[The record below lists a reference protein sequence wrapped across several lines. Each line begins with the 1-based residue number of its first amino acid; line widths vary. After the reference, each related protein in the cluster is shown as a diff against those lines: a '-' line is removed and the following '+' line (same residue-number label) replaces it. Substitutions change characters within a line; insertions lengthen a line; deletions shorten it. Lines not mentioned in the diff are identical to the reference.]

1 MKRTKSIASV
11 SLMIAFMAIT
21 GLTVNA
27 QSWSTSKAVNKVAN
41 PTVFNSE
48 ELKST
53 HLEVNSNA
61 QPSPAI
67 SKGVSRV
74 SMKSPAGY
82 QEQGNVASK
91 GTPAWAQSKQV
102 TLIGERSSDSDSNPV
117 KGTEPMIPTD
127 KKESIRE

>member
-1 MKRTKSIASV
+1 MKRTTSIASV

-48 ELKST
+48 ELKSS

-74 SMKSPAGY
+74 SMKAPVGH
-82 QEQGNVASK
+82 QEQGNVVSK
-91 GTPAWAQSKQV
+91 GTPDWAQSKQV
-102 TLIGERSSDSDSNPV
+102 TLIGASNADSDNPV
-117 KGTEPMIPTD
+117 NGTEPMIPTD
-127 KKESIRE
+127 KKESIKE